1 MAKQRQNQSRTQNRP
16 NIYQQRIQQK
26 LRLLEF
32 YPDAIVYE
40 FRNPTIRENF
50 RVPLRIVELANNAF
64 REFWGFYVDDEDVAK
79 IDAFVKEIEEK
90 AKDVIELGEKLGKGL
105 VEPIDFDRLKRMRKI
120 EKERLIKNSRV
131 TTELIIPQNK
141 AFDIIYEAVL
151 YVDRYDLPIKQHAS
165 MEEAKEWIKA
175 VKEFMDVIKKAE
187 SEIIKL
193 TAEKINP
200 RYLGRYKALRNNV
213 VRYLKATEDAEETP
227 ATDETTNNEV
237 AAENVAPTTPNTEA

>member
-1 MAKQRQNQSRTQNRP
+1 MAEQKQTQVRVKSQNRQ
-16 NIYQQRIQQK
+16 NIYQQRIEQK
-26 LRLLEF
+26 LRLLEQF
-32 YPDAIVYE
+32 PEAIVYE

-79 IDAFVKEIEEK
+79 IDALVKEIEEK
-90 AKDVIELGEKLGKGL
+90 AKDVIEFGEEFGKGL
-105 VEPIDFDRLKRMRKI
+105 VEPINFERLKRMRKM

-131 TTELIIPQNK
+131 TTELIIPQNE

-165 MEEAKEWIKA
+165 MEDAKKWIEA
-175 VKEFMDVIKKAE
+175 VKEFMEVIKKAE
-187 SEIIKL
+187 SEVIKL

-200 RYLGRYKALRNNV
+200 RYLGRYKALRRNV
-213 VRYLKATEDAEETP
+213 IRYLNAMEGENSTEET
-227 ATDETTNNEV
+227 TEENNENMV
-237 AAENVAPTTPNTEA
+237 